1 MTKLEWKELP
11 KVDSMSPFWWGSS
24 WLFYQFERDKAV
36 MHDENDDNIR
46 TAKQLVSKN
55 EFFQDSF
62 FFAMLWETNEFVKS
76 FLKGSFL
83 CSICSLS
90 TVFGFLKKKNFW
102 GSRSSRR
109 FSEILTLFPF
119 IWIAIMLNRCSSIFK
134 VINQPFWPLFWL
146 LLLLMALAAEEAYIF
161 VIKPPFLSPCF
172 ALCTNLITLSRGCVL
187 HFGLLCNA
195 TCPHKKSGKYIIQ
208 HIEKRGWMVIE
219 NRYRQ

>member
-1 MTKLEWKELP
+1 MTRTTTISGQQSNLFP
-11 KVDSMSPFWWGSS
+11 KTNFSRILSS
-24 WLFYQFERDKAV
+24 
-36 MHDENDDNIR
+36 
-46 TAKQLVSKN
+46 S
-55 EFFQDSF
+55 
-62 FFAMLWETNEFVKS
+62 
-76 FLKGSFL
+76 L
-83 CSICSLS
+83 CSERQMSLLS
-90 TVFGFLKKKNFW
+90 RFWRVRFCVQFVLCLLSSAFLRIDFW

>member
-1 MTKLEWKELP
+1 MTRTTTISGQQSNLFQKRIFPGFFLLGSERQ
-11 KVDSMSPFWWGSS
+11 MSLLSRFW
-24 WLFYQFERDKAV
+24 RV
-36 MHDENDDNIR
+36 R
-46 TAKQLVSKN
+46 
-55 EFFQDSF
+55 
-62 FFAMLWETNEFVKS
+62 
-76 FLKGSFL
+76 FL

-90 TVFGFLKKKNFW
+90 TVYGFFKNNFL
-102 GSRSSRR
+102 GTSSSKR

-119 IWIAIMLNRCSSIFK
+119 IWKAIMLNRCSSIFK